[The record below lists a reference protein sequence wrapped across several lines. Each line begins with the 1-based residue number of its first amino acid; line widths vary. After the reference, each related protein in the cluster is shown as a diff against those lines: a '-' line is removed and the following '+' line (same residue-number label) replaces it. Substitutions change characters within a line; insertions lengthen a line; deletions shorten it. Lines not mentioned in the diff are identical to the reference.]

1 MKKHILLSESRVYQ
15 KNCNFVEKE
24 IIFIVKK
31 FVTKYTQ
38 VYIKMIKGKFP
49 NIIFESLET
58 PFYYYDMELLNNT
71 LQTIT
76 QETKNRPFHVHYALK
91 ANANPRILKE
101 IASRGFGADCVS
113 GNEILK
119 AIECG
124 FPPSKIAFA
133 GVGKSDKEINIGLE
147 NDISCFNVES
157 IPEIEV
163 LNELAAK
170 KGKTAS
176 VALRINPNV
185 DARTHKY
192 ITTGLNENKFGINEQ
207 DLPETL
213 KTLSISP
220 NIKLIG
226 IHFHIG
232 SQITDLTSFE
242 DLCVKIK
249 LLRDWF
255 SEQGVSL
262 QVINAGGGLGIN
274 YQHPN
279 HFSMADFESYFR
291 LFEKHLKLEKDQS
304 LHFELGRS
312 VVAPCGTLIS
322 RVLYMKE
329 GIQKKFLIIDAGMT
343 DLIRPALYQAFHHIE
358 NISSDGELF
367 KYDVVGPIC
376 ESSDTFGE
384 NITLNQSK
392 RGDFIAIRS
401 AGAYGET
408 MVSKYNCRD
417 IPKSYF
423 SDLL

>member
-1 MKKHILLSESRVYQ
+1 
-15 KNCNFVEKE
+15 
-24 IIFIVKK
+24 
-31 FVTKYTQ
+31 
-38 VYIKMIKGKFP
+38 MIKGKYP
-49 NIIFESLET
+49 NNKFESLET
-58 PFYYYDMELLNNT
+58 PFYYYDMELLHKT
-71 LQTIT
+71 LQTINK
-76 QETKNRPFHVHYALK
+76 ETENRPFHVHYALK

-101 IASRGFGADCVS
+101 IASQGFGADCVS

-124 FPPSKIAFA
+124 FPSSKIAFA
-133 GVGKSDKEINIGLE
+133 GVGKSDKEINIGLD
-147 NDISCFNVES
+147 NDIFCFNVES

-163 LNELAAK
+163 LNELAEK

-176 VALRINPNV
+176 IALRINPNV
-185 DARTHKY
+185 DACTHKY
-192 ITTGLNENKFGINEQ
+192 ITTCLNENKFGINEQ

-213 KTLSISP
+213 RILSDSP

-249 LLRDWF
+249 LIQNWF
-255 SEQGVSL
+255 NEQGVSL
-262 QVINAGGGLGIN
+262 KVINAGGGLGIN

-279 HFSMADFESYFR
+279 HFPMADFESYFR
-291 LFEKHLKLEKDQS
+291 LFDKHLKLEENQS

-312 VVAPCGTLIS
+312 VIAPCGSLIS
-322 RVLYMKE
+322 RVLYLKT
-329 GIQKKFLIIDAGMT
+329 GIQKNFLILDAGMT
-343 DLIRPALYQAFHHIE
+343 DLIRPALYQAFHHVE
-358 NISSDGELF
+358 NISSDGELN

-401 AGAYGET
+401 AGAYGEA

-417 IPKSYF
+417 IPESYF
-423 SDLL
+423 SDSI